1 MGDMHEK
8 MKHLYI
14 GVDLHKQHHVAVIM
28 DCWQEKITEIKVE
41 NKPAAFPAFLLDI
54 DKLVGEGL
62 TPIFGLEDVGGYG
75 RALAQF
81 LTDHGQVVKEVNPAL
96 SAAERKSHV
105 TTHKSHVTTH
115 KSDSWDAECVARI
128 LVNKLHS
135 LPDAMPDDL
144 YWSIQQLVTRR
155 NGLVKAQGA
164 LKNQLHIQLSYHY
177 PSYKKFFSEIDG
189 KTAIAFWERYPS
201 PSNLEGL
208 HIEQLTDFLL
218 EASNN
223 TCSTKKASDIL
234 RLVKADGQ
242 TAKEYQDTRDFL
254 VRSIVRDIT
263 FKKQEMRKVENA
275 LRELMRLLEYKLD
288 SMPGIDLVTASALIA
303 EIGDVRRFPNA
314 NKLARFAG
322 IAPVYIGSGGKGK
335 ERKSKQGNRAL
346 HALFYNLA
354 VQQVQVAKGSKLP
367 RNPVFH
373 AYYQRKLKEGK
384 TKGQALVCIMRRLV
398 NIIYGMMKH
407 KTAYKLP
414 ILQEKK

>member
-1 MGDMHEK
+1 MHEK
-8 MKHLYI
+8 QKHIYV
-14 GVDLHKQHHVAVIM
+14 GVDLHKQHHVAVIIN
-28 DCWQEKITEIKVE
+28 CWQEKLDEIKLE
-41 NKPAAFPAFLLDI
+41 NKPSAFSTFLLDI
-54 DKLVGEGL
+54 DKLIDDGL
-62 TPIFGLEDVGGYG
+62 TPVFDLEDVGGYG
-75 RALAQF
+75 RSLAQF

-96 SAAERKSHV
+96 SYSERKSHM
-105 TTHKSHVTTH
+105 TTQ

-128 LVNKLHS
+128 LVNKLDQ
-135 LPDAMPDDL
+135 LPDAKPHDL

-155 NGLVKAQGA
+155 NALVKAQGA
-164 LKNQLHIQLSYHY
+164 LKNQLHIQLSHHY

-189 KTAIAFWERYPS
+189 KTALAFWKRYPS
-201 PSNLEGL
+201 PSCLESITL
-208 HIEQLTDFLL
+208 QELTTFLL

-223 TCSTKKASDIL
+223 TCSVKKANDIL
-234 RLVKADGQ
+234 KLVKEDGR
-242 TAKEYQDTRDFL
+242 TAKEHQETRDFL

-263 FKKQEMRKVENA
+263 FKKKEMNYVEG
-275 LRELMRLLEYKLD
+275 ELKQLMSLLDFQLN

-322 IAPVYIGSGGKGK
+322 IAPVYFGSGGKGK
-335 ERKSKQGNRAL
+335 EQKSKQGNRAL
-346 HALFYNLA
+346 HALFYNLS

-398 NIIYGMMKH
+398 NIVYGMMKH
-407 KTAYKLP
+407 KTAYELP
-414 ILQEKK
+414 IEQEKK